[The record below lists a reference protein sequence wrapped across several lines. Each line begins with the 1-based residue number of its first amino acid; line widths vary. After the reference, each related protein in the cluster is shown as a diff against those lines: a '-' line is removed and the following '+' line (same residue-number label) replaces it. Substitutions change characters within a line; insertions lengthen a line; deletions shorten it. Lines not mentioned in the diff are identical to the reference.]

1 MCKWTGQVYESC
13 KYNEDEKAQIK
24 GLVKAYATSTNDVFK
39 NSLTGVR
46 IKSAFS
52 IGSKEGYDEGASN
65 NVHFLYKLTD
75 NEVGTHD
82 VHSLRNEKGADLVVG
97 IAFSAKQN
105 AVSGVAWVPETF
117 PSRSLGFSSILSC
130 GMNCNS
136 MVSVTHVMYI
146 LYFTLS

>member
-1 MCKWTGQVYESC
+1 MCIWTGQVYESC

-24 GLVKAYATSTNDVFK
+24 GLVKAYATSTNNVFK

-65 NVHFLYKLTD
+65 IDHILYNLTY
-75 NEVGTHD
+75 NEVDD
-82 VHSLRNEKGADLVVG
+82 VHSLRNKKGADLVVG

>member
-1 MCKWTGQVYESC
+1 MCQWTGQVYESC

-24 GLVKAYATSTNDVFK
+24 GLVKAYATSTNVVFK

-52 IGSKEGYDEGASN
+52 IGSKDGYDEESSN
-65 NVHFLYKLTD
+65 NVQLLYKLTD
-75 NEVGTHD
+75 NEVDD

-97 IAFSAKQN
+97 IAFSATQN
-105 AVSGVAWVPETF
+105 TVSGLAWVPKTF
-117 PSRSLGFSSILSC
+117 PSRSEGFSSILGC

-136 MVSVTHVMYI
+136 IVSVTHVMYI

>member
-1 MCKWTGQVYESC
+1 MCSWTDQVYESC

-52 IGSKEGYDEGASN
+52 ISSKEGYDEGASN
-65 NVHFLYKLTD
+65 IDHILYNLTY
-75 NEVGTHD
+75 NEVDD
-82 VHSLRNEKGADLVVG
+82 VHSLRNKKGADLVVG

-117 PSRSLGFSSILSC
+117 PSRSKGFSSILSC

>member
-65 NVHFLYKLTD
+65 CDEFLDDLTD
-75 NEVGTHD
+75 NKVDD

-105 AVSGVAWVPETF
+105 TVSGVAWMPETF
-117 PSRSLGFSSILSC
+117 PSRSSGFSSILSC

>member
-65 NVHFLYKLTD
+65 NVQLLKKLTD
-75 NEVGTHD
+75 NEVGTDD

-97 IAFSAKQN
+97 IAFRDYYG
-105 AVSGVAWVPETF
+105 VSGLAWVPETF

>member
-75 NEVGTHD
+75 NEVDD

-97 IAFSAKQN
+97 IAFREKN
-105 AVSGVAWVPETF
+105 GVSGVAWVPKTF
-117 PSRSLGFSSILSC
+117 PSRSEGFSSILSC